1 MKSLR
6 ESYVPHAYARG
17 WGFAIA
23 QRFISL
29 RANDIEPTRLNEALS
44 HYLAYERLRV
54 FRGHLLPRLAWLLL
68 VCWMSTLE
76 LHLLPTAA
84 LVITGIAVAVVTVV
98 VIYAERRARS
108 NLYDFLIRFE
118 GIQREHA

>member
-6 ESYVPHAYARG
+6 EPYVPRAYARR
-17 WGFAIA
+17 WGFSIA

-44 HYLAYERLRV
+44 HYVAYERLRV
-54 FRGHLLPRLAWLLL
+54 LRGHLLPRLAWLLL
-68 VCWMSTLE
+68 VCWMFTLE

-84 LVITGIAVAVVTVV
+84 LVITGIAVAVVTLV

-118 GIQREHA
+118 SIQREHA